1 MIASRRAVNCY
12 QFLPHSEGPWF
23 SLCVSAGVRSRSLD
37 TYSVV
42 VLGRVSHPL
51 LAAARSSA
59 RSISLTGAGC
69 ALTARQ
75 VLTSAPRVLVNLPSV
90 VFAVLGFVV
99 RIYTCSYLPSRPLSV
114 RSRPESLEG
123 IRLLRARCRFLVRE
137 WVLILRLL
145 LRRYNATSRA
155 TISALHVYPQAAVVV
170 RQYGSPHT
178 SADCSFV
185 FVGAC
190 SLVIR
195 WRALRRLRINLEGL
209 VSIAGGYYVFHRGA
223 SYSWPSITRS
233 NMPIEMCD
241 NKVIPATPQ
250 FIDVPM
256 WSANSMR

>member
-1 MIASRRAVNCY
+1 M
-12 QFLPHSEGPWF
+12 
-23 SLCVSAGVRSRSLD
+23 
-37 TYSVV
+37 
-42 VLGRVSHPL
+42 
-51 LAAARSSA
+51 
-59 RSISLTGAGC
+59 
-69 ALTARQ
+69 
-75 VLTSAPRVLVNLPSV
+75 LVNLPSV

-155 TISALHVYPQAAVVV
+155 TISALHIYPQAAVVV

-209 VSIAGGYYVFHRGA
+209 
-223 SYSWPSITRS
+223 SWPSITRS